1 VLQAGAPIDPQSGE
15 IVPARLQ
22 EWLAGLST
30 YIAFCDGVVQKALSS
45 SPHARRASPFG
56 CCECAS
62 CRLSGCGDERAACP
76 LPHLPV
82 CVWRR
87 VHRTLYR
94 DLTLPQG
101 ATRLALM
108 PPAMAG
114 PISLYLSAVGR
125 HRLLG
130 ERCSEIRRDPARFS
144 ECGEFQRCVGEAAE

>member
-1 VLQAGAPIDPQSGE
+1 
-15 IVPARLQ
+15 
-22 EWLAGLST
+22 
-30 YIAFCDGVVQKALSS
+30 
-45 SPHARRASPFG
+45 
-56 CCECAS
+56 
-62 CRLSGCGDERAACP
+62 

-130 ERCSEIRRDPARFS
+130 AELQSRLKAFQVTLYARADRAGSEGIS
-144 ECGEFQRCVGEAAE
+144 QSL

>member
-1 VLQAGAPIDPQSGE
+1 MLPETGTAPPPPKLPLACRWRTPRWPGHISGISRYTWAVSRVQVENVLQAGAPIDPQSGE

-30 YIAFCDGVVQKALSS
+30 YIAFCDGVVQK
-45 SPHARRASPFG
+45 
-56 CCECAS
+56 
-62 CRLSGCGDERAACP
+62 
-76 LPHLPV
+76 
-82 CVWRR
+82 
-87 VHRTLYR
+87 
-94 DLTLPQG
+94 G

-130 ERCSEIRRDPARFS
+130 AELQSRLKAFQVTLYARADRAGSEGIS
-144 ECGEFQRCVGEAAE
+144 QSL